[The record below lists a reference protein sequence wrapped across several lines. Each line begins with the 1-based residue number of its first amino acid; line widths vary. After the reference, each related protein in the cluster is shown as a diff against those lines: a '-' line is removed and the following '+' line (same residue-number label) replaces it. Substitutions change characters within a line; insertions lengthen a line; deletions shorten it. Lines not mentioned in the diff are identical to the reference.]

1 MACRDQDPT
10 SRDKGYGDS
19 LDHVQVGFLID
30 PDKDYPLE
38 RLFSEP
44 IAELIRACV
53 DGDQEAV
60 PCNVKPGDDA
70 EPGFNPQ
77 YIDVEAAGLLSS
89 PNQVNVTRIRLVT
102 GKEDDGSDEAIAYF
116 ISVERDYPLETFVSP
131 PLFLMMLACRRDD
144 HDDLQRLLT
153 INVAGTQA
161 LDPDLRRV
169 KAAVWNSIG
178 PECVNHV
185 HVTLLGVLMT
195 VATAFESKRCAE
207 LILSYD
213 DASLSGHLPVF
224 GNQCGDCEDKVCA
237 SRCTIHFTSD
247 YDIDQLIKTVENG
260 GNVAEETNA
269 AGEKMAA
276 DELSDSQESPLNKRW
291 HACRHL
297 AEPTVS
303 LLHIAAVNNNPLMCT
318 MLIGRGVD
326 VDVCDSEFDEAPVH
340 VASYGGHDSLR
351 VLLENGANID
361 LPDKAGNTPLHL
373 ASRLGNYD
381 GVRLLLEKGAN
392 VQVKNKD
399 GQTSLDRACDSE
411 SHEESTI
418 FCVEALLHHC
428 ITNLGTEKALEMA
441 RSSRKGSRH
450 GSTRTLETFITFH
463 ELLMDGSEDPNDLV
477 IMVSGAGEVGKSTM
491 IATLT
496 STTDTRKEDP
506 ERTKGIQI
514 TTHQVKDGPVLHFK
528 DMAGQEDFCVTH
540 DIFSLSSAVPSIGL
554 ITVRGT
560 MDIEDIK
567 YSMKK
572 TAGRFLS
579 RRKAPVVSGKQVSS
593 LFTVLVV
600 VTHLDKIKEEKLDAI
615 SDAYQVVCNEF
626 RKKLSFKRFLPLN
639 AKEKDERFAAF
650 EKELISICM
659 EELKKAPKQPKIL
672 SQATEVLS
680 SLQKDVGKPYS
691 SKDMF
696 TNSLCA
702 ALNLTKLSNP
712 ETIDKQVTSFTKV
725 LTAYGMIVS
734 FNAAQLKDLI
744 VNRPGWLLEHAVGVV
759 FSPGNFK
766 GVIVKFINGAAPLE
780 DVIRTLNECK
790 EAEGE
795 GLMILRMV
803 IQLGVALQVGEEL
816 LAPHKLPLS
825 SCRLGTMLKEDAEDT
840 AKIFYAGMEFVCED
854 APGFS
859 PAMVVRV
866 QTQLYAYFNDANH
879 PFSNLDNNPVCKLHK
894 NLVEITTGD
903 SSALGCVS
911 FCESML
917 RAVAVVRADEADRFD
932 AFCLLNIL
940 QLVFFDMNEQ
950 HSPGTSFQMK
960 AVSPSSIRN
969 QLSTASK
976 GFSFVS
982 YDTDRVRRNFSN
994 GRPLRTGAFRDEPS
1008 DFLCLP
1014 ENHASLLPDSVV
1026 EQLDSA
1032 LDQDHLVRLASLLKR
1047 PRARASVDD
1056 STTVTSLI
1064 RTWSFA
1070 DAQNNTTT
1078 KLFEVLA
1085 KSDEDGTYGDV
1096 CSILE
1101 DHEERV
1107 S

>member
-161 LDPDLRRV
+161 LDPDLQRV
-169 KAAVWNSIG
+169 KAAVWDTHSHI
-178 PECVNHV
+178 

-195 VATAFESKRCAE
+195 VATAFVSKRCAE